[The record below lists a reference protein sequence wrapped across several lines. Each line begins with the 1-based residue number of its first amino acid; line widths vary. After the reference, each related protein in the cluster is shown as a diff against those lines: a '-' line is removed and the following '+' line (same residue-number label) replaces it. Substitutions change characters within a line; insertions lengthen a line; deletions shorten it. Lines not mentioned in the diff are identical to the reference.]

1 MGTKLAWAALCIAL
15 LITVTATGTDSQRIG
30 PAARS
35 ATLAIEG
42 AEAFTLEAIREALF
56 NELDVVAACDPNA
69 PSETLTTV
77 IADKAAAGY
86 RAAGFCDVKVSVI
99 ASDDNLAMTIEEGG
113 RYTNGEIEVSGNHH
127 VGADQVKARLAA

>member
-15 LITVTATGTDSQRIG
+15 LTTVTATGTDSQRG
-30 PAARS
+30 LAWRA

-127 VGADQVKARLAA
+127 VGADQVKNRFAA